1 MNKSGS
7 RVGSA
12 SLVVVSADIPLRHTL
27 KHAVQK
33 LLGGFLWRVRTL
45 ILVGAHCT

>member
-1 MNKSGS
+1 MNNPGL

-12 SLVVVSADIPLRHTL
+12 LLVAVSADVPLRRLL
-27 KHAVQK
+27 KRAAQR
-33 LLGGFLWRVRTL
+33 LLGEFPWRVRTL